1 MRHYTCGV
9 LDWGLINGL
18 EGCDWEGDDEM
29 DMNEY
34 TSAAVL
40 VAPSSGAANP

>member
-1 MRHYTCGV
+1 MWQ
-9 LDWGLINGL
+9 LDWGLINGS
-18 EGCDWEGDDEM
+18 EGCDWEGDDEI

-40 VAPSSGAANP
+40 VAPSSGTANP